1 MSISPINMT
10 TITQYQPAS
19 QDQVSNQN
27 QVQNQAPS
35 QSQAPSQDQA
45 PVQNQAAP
53 NQSQGTEPSVKQ
65 VQHAVDQIN
74 NVVQNSN
81 KDVQFKLENSNGKVV
96 VQVMD
101 TQNHQ
106 VIRQIPSKEALA
118 ISQALDK
125 LQGLLLK
132 QHA

>member
-10 TITQYQPAS
+10 TVNPYS
-19 QDQVSNQN
+19 
-27 QVQNQAPS
+27 APD
-35 QSQAPSQDQA
+35 QSQTQGSSQA
-45 PVQNQAAP
+45 HG
-53 NQSQGTEPSVKQ
+53 SEPSLKQ

-81 KDVQFKLENSNGKVV
+81 KDVQFKLDHSNGKVV

-106 VIRQIPSKEALA
+106 VIRQIPSKETMA
-118 ISQALDK
+118 IAQALDK
-125 LQGLLLK
+125 LQGLIIRN
-132 QHA
+132 HA

>member
-19 QDQVSNQN
+19 QDQVSNQS
-27 QVQNQAPS
+27 QAPS
-35 QSQAPSQDQA
+35 QSQAPNQDQA

-53 NQSQGTEPSVKQ
+53 NQNQGTEPSVKQ

-81 KDVQFKLENSNGKVV
+81 KDVQFKLENANGKVV

>member
-10 TITQYQPAS
+10 TITQYQPAG
-19 QDQVSNQN
+19 QDQV
-27 QVQNQAPS
+27 PS
-35 QSQAPSQDQA
+35 QNAGQSQNTAP
-45 PVQNQAAP
+45 
-53 NQSQGTEPSVKQ
+53 SQGTEPSVKQ

-81 KDVQFKLENSNGKVV
+81 KDVQFKLENSNGTVV

-125 LQGLLLK
+125 LQGLLVK